1 MAFLFNNDKSR
12 VDLNAAIAPILAPL
26 ESAYQTNINS
36 VYTTLVNSGSTP
48 ADKSP
53 SSINSAIDNIVTQIY
68 QLLQSLGQTPA
79 SKKIADLKTA
89 ITALTTK
96 TWTAHYGGA
105 GYGRAMTLDCRNI
118 QSLTLYG
125 TFSTNVD
132 YLDSTGST
140 ISSETISIGGSATFP
155 SNANYIAIGG
165 SIAVELVVVYQTKIL
180 RGSN

>member
-12 VDLNAAIAPILAPL
+12 VDLNTAIAPILAPL

-79 SKKIADLKTA
+79 SKKLADLKTA

-96 TWTAHYGGA
+96 TWTDTFPMGA
-105 GYGRAMTLDCRNI
+105 PDRLDCANI
-118 QSLTLYG
+118 QSMTVTSGSPFPLPITYY
-125 TFSTNVD
+125 D
-132 YLDSTGST
+132 KTGNY
-140 ISSETISIGGSATFP
+140 ISAESIQTTASATFP
-155 SNANYIAIGG
+155 SNARYAEFGG
-165 SIAVELVVVYQTKIL
+165 SVSAITVVYQTKIL
-180 RGSN
+180 RGN

>member
-79 SKKIADLKTA
+79 SKKLADLKTA

-96 TWTAHYGGA
+96 TWTDTFPMGA
-105 GYGRAMTLDCRNI
+105 PDRLDCANI
-118 QSLTLYG
+118 QSMTV
-125 TFSTNVD
+125 TNGQPPMPLLITYYD
-132 YLDSTGST
+132 KTGNQ
-140 ISSETISIGGSATFP
+140 ISVEIIETTASATFP
-155 SNANYIAIGG
+155 SNARYADFGG
-165 SIAVELVVVYQTKIL
+165 SVSAITVVYQTKML
-180 RGSN
+180 RGN